1 MSQRITQLQK
11 NILRKA
17 SPQPVGDVMKRLFD
31 ALVAALGLLLLSP
44 LFLYI
49 SLRIRRDS
57 AGPVFYRGQRVG
69 KGGKS
74 FKILKFRSMYENPHS
89 YQGPCITAED
99 DPRITPYGR
108 FLRDRKLNELP
119 QLWNVLK
126 GEMSLVGPRPE
137 DPEVVADWP
146 PEVRAE
152 VLSVRPGITSPS
164 SVRYHHEETLLNGDQ
179 VMDTYMS
186 DILPSKLRLDQLYVR
201 HRSFW
206 GDLDILFWT
215 SLILLPRI
223 GSYEPSDKRL
233 FVGPVN
239 ELVRRYANWFL
250 ADLMIALGAI
260 GITGLLWR
268 SFGPLDIGWLTAILF
283 AVGFAVLCSLMGWIF
298 GVQRISWSRSSGTD
312 ALELIPAVVLAT
324 LIILLLNHFVL
335 TKNPKN
341 SYKVIVSIWNN
352 QPLLPVAMIL
362 MASALALVGFVVL
375 RYRSRLITGTVKRWW
390 AWHGTPGGAQERV
403 LIVGGGETGQ
413 FASWILNEGSDAD
426 SFRVIGY
433 VDDDLFIQGM
443 RIRGSKVLGGRTD
456 IPHLVTKHDIGIILF
471 SIHNISGRDRSQLL
485 NICHQT
491 QARVVVF
498 PDIPG
503 ALNFIAQDENG
514 RKSAAQTSSAAT
526 PLPCYLCLT
535 KVSPMK
541 VDGWLAQL
549 EVLAQDGDLESLQ
562 AQIQELRNQVR
573 GDAATQLAANIEDED
588 E

>member
-1 MSQRITQLQK
+1 
-11 NILRKA
+11 
-17 SPQPVGDVMKRLFD
+17 MKRLFD

-74 FKILKFRSMYENPHS
+74 FKILKFRTMYENPES
-89 YQGPCITAED
+89 FRGPRITAED
-99 DPRITPYGR
+99 DPRVTPYGR

-137 DPEVVADWP
+137 DPEVVADWS

-206 GDLDILFWT
+206 GDLDVLFWT
-215 SLILLPRI
+215 SLVLLPRI

-239 ELVRRYANWFL
+239 ELMRRYANWFL

-268 SFGPLDIGWLTAILF
+268 SFGPLDIGWRTAIFF

-298 GVQRISWSRSSGTD
+298 GVQRISWSKASGTET
-312 ALELIPAVVLAT
+312 LQLLPAVALAT
-324 LIILLLNHFVL
+324 ILTLLVNHFVL
-335 TKNPKN
+335 DIHPKN
-341 SYKVIVSIWNN
+341 HYSVIVALGNN

-375 RYRSRLITGTVKRWW
+375 RYRSRLITGTAKRWW
-390 AWHGTPGGAQERV
+390 ALRGTPGGLQERV

-413 FASWILNEGSDAD
+413 FASWILNEGSYAD

-433 VDDDLFIQGM
+433 VDDDLFMHGM
-443 RIRGSKVLGGRTD
+443 RIRGSNVLGGRTD

-471 SIHNISGRDRSQLL
+471 SIHNISSRDRRQLL

-514 RKSAAQTSSAAT
+514 RKSAAQTSSATT

-535 KVSPMK
+535 KVSPLK

-549 EVLAQDGDLESLQ
+549 ELLAQDGDLESVQ

-573 GDAATQLAANIEDED
+573 GDAATQLAANVKDED